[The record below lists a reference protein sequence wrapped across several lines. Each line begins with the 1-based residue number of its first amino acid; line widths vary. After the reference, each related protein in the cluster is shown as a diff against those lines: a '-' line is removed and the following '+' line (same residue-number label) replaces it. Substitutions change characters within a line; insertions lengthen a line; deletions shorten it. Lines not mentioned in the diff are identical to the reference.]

1 MAESQAPA
9 HTLGDAE
16 LRRVFLAEHLMSMPA
31 LHQRRWTM
39 DDVERLADEHV
50 EPIQRYELVD
60 GELLVTPSPTDRH
73 QRIVGEL
80 FVLLREYVKRHRLG
94 EVRLGPARARITENA
109 RFEPDLFVVPAVDQR
124 LPRAD
129 EPITPLILVVEV
141 LSAGSARHD
150 RITKRRFFQSHD
162 VPEYWVV
169 DVESEAIEVWRPDDA
184 RAVLVDDRLLWRP
197 RLEVPA
203 LEIDVSALFS
213 DVADPPPSSTAFQP
227 AETMA
232 Q

>member
-1 MAESQAPA
+1 MMTQPRA
-9 HTLGDAE
+9 HPHSLGDAE
-16 LRRVFLAEHLMSMPA
+16 LRRVFHAEHFMSMPA
-31 LHQRRWTM
+31 IHQRRWTM
-39 DDVERLADEHV
+39 HDVERLADEQV

-109 RFEPDLFVVPAVDQR
+109 RFEPDLFVVSAVDQR

-150 RITKRRFFQSHD
+150 RITKRRFFQSHG

-169 DVESEAIEVWRPDDA
+169 DGESEAIEVWRPDDA
-184 RAVLVDDRLLWRP
+184 RAVLVDDRLSWRP
-197 RLEVPA
+197 TLETPA
-203 LEIDVSALFS
+203 LEIDVSALFAA
-213 DVADPPPSSTAFQP
+213 VADPP
-227 AETMA
+227 
-232 Q
+232 

>member
-1 MAESQAPA
+1 MVTQPRAHP

-16 LRRVFLAEHLMSMPA
+16 LRRVFHAEHLMSMPA

-39 DDVERLADEHV
+39 DEVDRLVGEQV

-80 FVLLREYVKRHRLG
+80 FVMLREYVKRHRLG

-109 RFEPDLFVVPAVDQR
+109 RFEPDLFVVAAVDQR
-124 LPRAD
+124 MPRAD
-129 EPITPLILVVEV
+129 EPITPLLLVVEV

-150 RITKRRFFQSHD
+150 RITKRRFFQSHG
-162 VPEYWVV
+162 VPVYWVV
-169 DVESEAIEVWRPDDA
+169 DGESEAIEVWRPDDA
-184 RAVLVDDRLLWRP
+184 RALLVDDRLSWRP
-197 RLEVPA
+197 MLDVPA
-203 LEIDVSALFS
+203 LEIDVSALFA
-213 DVADPPPSSTAFQP
+213 DVADPPA
-227 AETMA
+227 
-232 Q
+232 

>member
-1 MAESQAPA
+1 
-9 HTLGDAE
+9 
-16 LRRVFLAEHLMSMPA
+16 MSMPA

-39 DDVERLADEHV
+39 DDVERLADEQV

-60 GELLVTPSPTDRH
+60 GELLVTPSPTDWH

-150 RITKRRFFQSHD
+150 RITKRRFFQSRG

-169 DVESEAIEVWRPDDA
+169 DGESEAIEVWRPDDA
-184 RAVLVDDRLLWRP
+184 RAVLVDDRLSWRP
-197 RLEVPA
+197 ALDVPA
-203 LEIDVSALFS
+203 LEIDVSAFFA
-213 DVADPPPSSTAFQP
+213 DVADPP
-227 AETMA
+227 
-232 Q
+232 

>member
-1 MAESQAPA
+1 MVVAGVLQREMPSCVASSTPSI
-9 HTLGDAE
+9 
-16 LRRVFLAEHLMSMPA
+16 LRPCLPFTSAAGRCTTSK
-31 LHQRRWTM
+31 
-39 DDVERLADEHV
+39 RLADEQV

-94 EVRLGPARARITENA
+94 QVRLGPARARITETA
-109 RFEPDLFVVPAVDQR
+109 RFEPDLFVVSAVDQR

-141 LSAGSARHD
+141 LSAGSPRHD
-150 RITKRRFFQSHD
+150 RLTKRRFFQSHG

-169 DVESEAIEVWRPDDA
+169 DGESEAIEVWRPDDA
-184 RAVLVDDRLLWRP
+184 RAVLVDDRLSWRP
-197 RLEVPA
+197 TLETPA
-203 LEIDVSALFS
+203 LEIDVSALFAA
-213 DVADPPPSSTAFQP
+213 VADPP
-227 AETMA
+227 
-232 Q
+232 